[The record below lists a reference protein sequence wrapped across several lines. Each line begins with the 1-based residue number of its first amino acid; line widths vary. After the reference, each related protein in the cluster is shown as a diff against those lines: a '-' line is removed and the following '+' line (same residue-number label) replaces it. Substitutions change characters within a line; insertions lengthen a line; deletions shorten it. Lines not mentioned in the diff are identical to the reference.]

1 MVNVKDCEFAVHTV
15 SIRET
20 VNDVNS
26 KSFKIIQNTT
36 SEAKRRQFTI
46 RKVTLCLF
54 SIDPCTYLAVYTAT
68 DEANG
73 KYGAFTIIT
82 SVTQIDC
89 VGALW

>member
-20 VNDVNS
+20 VDDINS

-54 SIDPCTYLAVYTAT
+54 SIDPAVYTTT

-82 SVTQIDC
+82 SFTQIDC
-89 VGALW
+89 VGTLW

>member
-15 SIRET
+15 SIKET
-20 VNDVNS
+20 VDDVNS

-36 SEAKRRQFTI
+36 SDHEAKRRQFTI

-54 SIDPCTYLAVYTAT
+54 RIDPAAYTAT

-89 VGALW
+89 VGTLW